1 MAQPRS
7 RLVNRRRHPASATH
21 RPPRSDTASRQPTP
35 RTPLPE
41 NSRPRVRSSPCRHP
55 ATRVSGCYRERA
67 AEPARR
73 CPRLAVVVAGRRL
86 GRILLWCGVVG
97 PAFFVVSFLVQGALR
112 PAYDPLRHPVSS
124 LSLGGGAAWVQS
136 ATFLVTGLLVIAFA
150 VGLGRAGCGRWTPI
164 LIGLVG
170 LGLLGAGVFTS
181 DPINGYPPGTP
192 IPAPRTLP
200 GILHDQFSTPVFT
213 ALPAACLVM
222 ARRFGRQ
229 GARRWRAYSIS
240 HRGDVLDLLRP
251 GRSRLQSH
259 RPVRP
264 DRWPLAA
271 TVLDHR
277 LRLADRSGLDPAQ
290 GPGRSRSELSG
301 QG

>member
-1 MAQPRS
+1 M
-7 RLVNRRRHPASATH
+7 
-21 RPPRSDTASRQPTP
+21 
-35 RTPLPE
+35 
-41 NSRPRVRSSPCRHP
+41 
-55 ATRVSGCYRERA
+55 
-67 AEPARR
+67 
-73 CPRLAVVVAGRRL
+73 VAGRRL

-136 ATFLVTGLLVIAFA
+136 ATFLITGLLVIAFA
-150 VGLGRAGCGRWTPI
+150 VGLGLAGCGRWTPI

-229 GARRWRAYSIS
+229 GARRWRAYSIATAVTS
-240 HRGDVLDLLRP
+240 WICFVLAALGFNRIGPFVPTGGLWQRLCLIIGFGWLIALAWTQLTRAGSERGSTE
-251 GRSRLQSH
+251 RSR
-259 RPVRP
+259 
-264 DRWPLAA
+264 A
-271 TVLDHR
+271 
-277 LRLADRSGLDPAQ
+277 
-290 GPGRSRSELSG
+290 G
-301 QG
+301 QR